1 MTKYTETVQRLFKT
15 IRPPYPGFIV
25 DAVEYPDYLALR
37 VYKDNV
43 ESFSEPQKVAL
54 AEYLFKLQNAIRSE
68 CNCHI
73 EGVEDAPPSRKAK
86 R

>member
-1 MTKYTETVQRLFKT
+1 MTKYTPVVQKIFKT
-15 IRPPYPGFIV
+15 IRPPYPNFIV
-25 DAVEYPDYLALR
+25 DIAEYSDYIALR

-54 AEYLFKLQNAIRSE
+54 AEYLYKLRDALRSE
-68 CNCHI
+68 VNCHI
-73 EGVEDAPPSRKAK
+73 EGVEDAPPSRKA